1 MFLELQVLSTV
12 VGHNAILMSHEAVSK
27 RAAMEQHVGDEVHV
41 ALDAINYHH
50 EVTRAVGSASNLT

>member
-27 RAAMEQHVGDEVHV
+27 RAAMEQHVGDVM
-41 ALDAINYHH
+41 H
-50 EVTRAVGSASNLT
+50 EVPVTVDPHFEVTLAVGSASNLT